1 MNDHYVVGKLIKG
14 IVYTEKRLSVSE
26 YDNCSFINCDFSS
39 SDISNCTFIECKFED
54 CNLSNT
60 LTKNTAFQEVIF
72 LNCKIV
78 GLKFNS
84 CSHFLLSFSFK
95 NCQLNLSSFYQLKIK
110 TTQFNDCSLQEVDFT
125 EADLTSSVFNNCDL
139 NRAIFDQTNLE
150 KVDFRTATNYDID
163 PENNQIKNAQFSR
176 GDLIGL
182 LKKYRIK
189 ID

>member
-1 MNDHYVVGKLIKG
+1 MTEFDSEIFKG
-14 IVYTEKRLSVSE
+14 IDYTNTRLPIGE
-26 YDNCSFINCDFSS
+26 YDNCNFINCNFSS

-60 LTKNTAFQEVIF
+60 LTKNTAYQEVGF
-72 LNCKIV
+72 LNCKMM

-84 CSHFLLSFSFK
+84 CNNFLLAISFK

-110 TTQFNDCSLQEVDFT
+110 NTPFNNCNLQEVDLT
-125 EADLTSSVFNNCDL
+125 EADLTGSEFNNCDL
-139 NRAIFDQTNLE
+139 NRVIFDQTNLE
-150 KVDFRTATNYDID
+150 KVDFRTAINYEID
-163 PENNQIKNAQFSR
+163 PENNRIKNARFSS